1 MKDQQQMLYQFS
13 LFLVKILDETN
24 ADDFKYTL
32 KGVKKQGEP
41 IGDYELVFK
50 KKPLAQGVG
59 SKREKG
65 DL

>member
-32 KGVKKQGEP
+32 EGVKKHGKP

-59 SKREKG
+59 STV
-65 DL
+65 